1 MTPPGPLN
9 RRSLT
14 RASLVG
20 AVLAVIGILLFAVLW
35 IALGHAGVETFPR
48 LISSMCVPPLVIALI
63 VGGYA
68 LISRA
73 NSR

>member
-1 MTPPGPLN
+1 MATPDPLN
-9 RRSLT
+9 RKSLT
-14 RASLVG
+14 RAGVVG

-35 IALGHAGVETFPR
+35 IALGHAGVEPFPR
-48 LISSMCVPPLVIALI
+48 LISSLCVPPLVLALI

-73 NSR
+73 NST